1 MKAIVHDQYG
11 AFELLEL
18 RDIAKPAINDEQVL
32 VRVHAAGLHVGD
44 CFGVRGSPL
53 PMRVVSGI
61 FKPKLGIPGFDL
73 AGRVEAVGAKVTRFQ
88 PGDEVFGASMGTCAE
103 YARATENELALKPTG
118 LGFEQAAALPTSALA
133 ALHAL
138 RDVMQIKPGQNIL
151 INGASGGV
159 GHFAVQIAK
168 SYGAEVTGVCSTVNI
183 DMVRSLGA
191 DHVIDYSREDFATG
205 SARFD
210 FIYDNIENR
219 SLADCRRVLTPDGT
233 LLLNSGTGARGIRMM
248 VRLLKPLLL
257 SPFVRQHLRRYLSVP
272 NHADLLVLKELVEAQ
287 QLIPVIGNTYE
298 LGKTADALRHI
309 ESGHARGKA
318 VVSNGVSSSLP
329 D

>member
-1 MKAIVHDQYG
+1 MKAIVHDRYG
-11 AFELLEL
+11 ALELLTL
-18 RDIAKPAINDEQVL
+18 RDIDKPVINDEQVL

-53 PMRVVSGI
+53 PMRVVSGL
-61 FKPKLGIPGFDL
+61 FKPKIGIPGFDL

-103 YARATENELALKPTG
+103 YAQAKENELALKPAD

-138 RDVMQIKPGQNIL
+138 RDVMKIKPGQKIL

-168 SYGAEVTGVCSTVNI
+168 SYGAEVTGVCSSANV

-191 DHVIDYSREDFATG
+191 DHVIDYTREDFAMG
-205 SARFD
+205 GPRYD
-210 FIYDNIENR
+210 FIFDNVENR
-219 SLADCRRVLTPDGT
+219 SLADCRRALTPDGT
-233 LLLNSGTGARGIRMM
+233 LLLNSGTGAQGIRMM

-257 SPFVRQHLRRYLSVP
+257 SPFMRQNLRRYLSVP
-272 NHADLLVLKELVEAQ
+272 NHADLGVLKELVEAGK
-287 QLIPVIGNTYE
+287 LDPVIGQTYE
-298 LGKTADALRHI
+298 LGETADALRHI
-309 ESGHARGKA
+309 DGGHARGKV
-318 VVSNGVSSSLP
+318 VVSIGAA
-329 D
+329 